1 MSYLSTSSSSSS
13 SLYATATS
21 SKRMSGLVS
30 GLDTDELVKQLT
42 MGTQNKIDK
51 QSQNKQIAA
60 WQQSGYREIIAAVAE
75 FNSKYFS
82 SSTSSSSILSSSFF
96 NSTSIVNGS
105 SFLNISGSTSAAKN
119 MVITGITQLAS
130 QASFSSAHK
139 VSSEAISTGE
149 IKAQWTKSTIT
160 NASMTLNYGGKDYTF
175 YLDSSFSPDQSTGMD
190 QYIDQLNLELDDLG
204 LKDDL
209 EFKLDGS
216 NVALQSKTG
225 KAVTIKSGTQ
235 ALLDGLGLKA
245 KTTSGADNSI
255 VGETAAD
262 TAYFFNHSIT
272 AGSKMDVTV
281 GGQTYTLK
289 IASDIALPVGG
300 DMANTAKALQTGLE
314 ESIKANSD
322 LKGKL
327 SVSVSDTGEITFSS
341 ASGDVSITNASQNLK
356 EGLGL
361 SDGTSSG
368 QIPTDMTG
376 LFSSYLGESLSGST
390 VTFDLNGLKK
400 AVTFNESDKS
410 IYSTFSSGAEHTD
423 AYGNPTDLIGYL
435 QQKLDAAYG
444 DGKITVDADA
454 SGGLTFQM
462 NSGSETDVLSIS
474 ASDKSGVLGKD
485 GALHIYAGESNRINT
500 SKNLRDISGE
510 LSSSLPNTDTAGSTY
525 DISVNGKKFSFH
537 ASDSLDTI
545 IKTINNDT
553 DANVTITY
561 SQTLDTFS
569 VAAKNGGAAS
579 KVDFSGDNENGT
591 SLLGALFGT
600 KGTDYTATVGQDA
613 ILSVSFDGNAA
624 DAKTI
629 TRSSNKFTLDG
640 VDFELLKK
648 TDETVST
655 DDPITFTVSNK
666 TDDLVKKMSDFI
678 TDYNNILK
686 MINDKVYE
694 KKPTDG
700 TYAPLTDAQKK
711 EMSETQIKD
720 WETKAKQGLFLNDS
734 LLDGFSLD
742 LRHAMTDKVES
753 VQYALYQAGIATTD
767 YNDNGKLTVDEDK
780 LKQALADDPDKI
792 ASLFTGTDGIAAKL
806 QSVMKKYTNDSLI
819 DTGLLVGKAGTDT
832 GNVSQNTLSKEMQDY
847 DSKISDLKDQLETEQ
862 EYYYNKFTLLEQ
874 YISQMNSQ
882 ASFFQS
888 NSSDS

>member
-60 WQQSGYREIIAAVAE
+60 WQQNGYREIIAAVAE

-149 IKAQWTKSTIT
+149 IKTQWTKSTIT

-175 YLDSSFSPDQSTGMD
+175 YLDNSFAPDQSTGMD
-190 QYIDQLNLELDDLG
+190 QYIKQLNLELDDLG

-262 TAYFFNHSIT
+262 TAYFFNHSIA

-300 DMANTAKALQTGLE
+300 DMANTAKALQTGLQ

-327 SVSVSDTGEITFSS
+327 SVSVSDSGEITFSS
-341 ASGDVSITNASQNLK
+341 ASGAVSVTNASQNLK

-361 SDGTSSG
+361 SDGASSG

-400 AVTFNESDKS
+400 AVTFDESAKDNFD
-410 IYSTFSSGAEHTD
+410 TPEE
-423 AYGNPTDLIGYL
+423 LQGYL
-435 QQKLDAAYG
+435 QQKLNAAYG

-454 SGGLTFQM
+454 SGSLTFQM

-500 SKNLRDISGE
+500 SKTLRDISGE

-525 DISVNGKKFSFH
+525 DISVNGKKFSFR

-545 IKTINNDT
+545 IKAINNDT

-600 KGTDYTATVGQDA
+600 EGTDYTATDGQDA
-613 ILSVSFDGNAA
+613 RLNVSFDGNA
-624 DAKTI
+624 DHAKTI

-640 VDFELLKK
+640 VDFELLEK
-648 TDETVST
+648 TDETVSA

-686 MINDKVYE
+686 MVNDKVYE

-700 TYAPLTDAQKK
+700 TYAPLTDAQKE

-742 LRHAMTDKVES
+742 LRRAMTDKVDS
-753 VQYALYQAGIATTD
+753 IQYALYQAGIATTD

-792 ASLFTGTDGIAAKL
+792 ASLFTGTDGIAARL

-862 EYYYNKFTLLEQ
+862 EYYYNKFTVLEQ
-874 YISQMNSQ
+874 YISQMNTQ
-882 ASFFQS
+882 ASFFLS